1 MTAADIADSDA
12 GLLAD
17 PAHACAIAAEAA
29 VASRDL
35 LRAGAGGTERLLEG
49 RDIKLHEDSAS
60 EALIIAALRQRS
72 DLPILSEES
81 GWVDGLKPVGDAPF
95 WAVDPLDGSFNFQRG
110 IPLCC
115 TSVAFCS
122 GFTAHAGA
130 VFDFNRDELF
140 TGGPALGL
148 YCNGVAMVPPS
159 ICYDVFA
166 TGFPVRGDYT
176 PDTVSQRAQS
186 FLEWRKIRML
196 GTAALSLTW
205 VALGRVDGYEEDGI
219 SWYDVAGGLAL
230 IAGAGGSVHVEGDA
244 IEQPLKVSGRSAAYA
259 ARAGTDA
266 NR

>member
-1 MTAADIADSDA
+1 MGSADIAASDA
-12 GLLAD
+12 GLLDD
-17 PAHACAIAAEAA
+17 PGLALRIAAEAA

-35 LRAGAGGTERLLEG
+35 LCGGAGGVERVLEG

-60 EALIIAALRQRS
+60 EALIVAALRARS
-72 DLPILSEES
+72 ALPILSEEL
-81 GWVDGLKPVGDAPF
+81 GWVDGVKPEGDAPF

-115 TSVAFCS
+115 TSVAFCT

-130 VFDFNRDELF
+130 VFDFNRDELY
-140 TGGPALGL
+140 TGGPTLGL
-148 YCNGVAMVPPS
+148 HCNGETVVPPA
-159 ICYDVFA
+159 ICYDVLS

-176 PDTVSQRAQS
+176 AESIAANAMT

-205 VALGRVDGYEEDGI
+205 VALGRFDGYEEDGI

-230 IAGAGGSVHVEGDA
+230 IAGAGGSVSVVGDA
-244 IEQPLKVSGRSAAYA
+244 IEQPLRVSGRSAAYA
-259 ARAGTDA
+259 LRAAAG
-266 NR
+266 